1 MASDGNGSNRWAIML
16 LSSILVCLI
25 GLGLPGLYSMG
36 RQTEAVEGMKGD
48 LAQVRSEISR
58 LTERVG
64 DVIENDIADLRTRLT
79 AWESA
84 GALPGARASLDD
96 LGRRMASAE
105 SAITSLESK

>member
-25 GLGLPGLYSMG
+25 GLGLYSMG

-48 LAQVRSEISR
+48 LSQVRSEIAR

-64 DVIENDIADLRTRLT
+64 DVIENDIADLRTRLP

-105 SAITSLESK
+105 AAITSLESE